1 LGLHISE
8 NALADA
14 VARLDDRPM
23 SATQTAPEPE
33 KKPAGKAASEAQ
45 DGPFAFETEQDE
57 TEQEETEQA
66 AALSFASAA
75 LDRVTGK
82 LDDAASDLKGIVHD
96 LESASDPQQLRDAQQ
111 ALAQIQEIKDNLG
124 LMFKKFRRKRKD
136 PGDAFSAVAQMS
148 ALVSDVEAARERSL
162 ASDQPPGPPPDPPWY
177 RRLWEAALKNIREAL
192 PHLWAFISRLFTPTQ
207 WTATGNAGTGIFGFA
222 SASISVTFG
231 NGS

>member
-1 LGLHISE
+1 
-8 NALADA
+8 
-14 VARLDDRPM
+14 M

-45 DGPFAFETEQDE
+45 DGPFAFQTEQDETEQDE

-124 LMFKKFRRKRKD
+124 LIFKKFRRKRKD

-148 ALVSDVEAARERSL
+148 ALVSDVEAARERSP
-162 ASDQPPGPPPDPPWY
+162 ASDQPPGPPPDPPPDPPWY

-231 NGS
+231 NGG